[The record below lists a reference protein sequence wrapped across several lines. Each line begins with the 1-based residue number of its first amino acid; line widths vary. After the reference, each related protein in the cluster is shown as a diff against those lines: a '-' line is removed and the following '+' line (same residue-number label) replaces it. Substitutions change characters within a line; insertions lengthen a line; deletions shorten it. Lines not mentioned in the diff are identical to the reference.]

1 MYGVESSIG
10 GGYEQ
15 YCFIPSTYT
24 GHRAKHYRCILRT
37 NIASRRYYLEAM
49 QRSPEILIYSLIYLN
64 SIAPKNRG

>member
-49 QRSPEILIYSLIYLN
+49 QRSI
-64 SIAPKNRG
+64 R